1 MQVATH
7 TVQHGATAQAR
18 PAAAAAHDDA
28 LGWSGCAHA
37 QVRASLLDAELASA
51 SATLALDTV
60 QAHVRKHA
68 SLCESVDFAAAG
80 DEDREK
86 VLDVLRTAFSIASRE
101 INALS
106 ARRGATVLVTLDCV
120 WALSGEAFVA
130 HVGDG
135 RAYLLRKGLSHK
147 LTQDHVE
154 GDSLHESL
162 PGQSPRVQPRSE
174 PARALGPSNTV
185 EAETM
190 NLQLVDG
197 DRILLS
203 SPYLHRGLDDL
214 KIREVANDPVADGV
228 TARLLGA
235 ARENG
240 VDADLACALM
250 EIGAA
255 EQAAIGSASQSRL
268 ATLARIPLFAY
279 CTERELL
286 DIAGVTRPVRY
297 RSGTWVFRQGDPGS
311 GLFLVVQGQ
320 IAVDKDENE
329 IARFGPGANF
339 GEMSMLDQPERSA
352 GARVVEDAE
361 LLLITREAFFG
372 LLKRDPTLA
381 VKVLWNMMLR
391 LSASLRATSERL
403 TRKPLE
409 PPVK

>member
-7 TVQHGATAQAR
+7 TVQHGATAEAR
-18 PAAAAAHDDA
+18 PAAAAVHDDA
-28 LGWSGCAHA
+28 LGFCGCAHA
-37 QVRASLLDAELASA
+37 DVRESLLDAELASA
-51 SATLALDTV
+51 ASRLALEV
-60 QAHVRKHA
+60 VLAHVRKHA
-68 SLCESVDFAAAG
+68 GLAET
-80 DEDREK
+80 EPDREK
-86 VLDVLRTAFSIASRE
+86 VLDVLRTALNIASRE
-101 INALS
+101 VNALS
-106 ARRGATVLVTLDCV
+106 ARRGTTVLVTVDVV
-120 WALSGEAFVA
+120 WAVAGEAYVA

-135 RAYLLRKGLSHK
+135 RTYLLRKGLSHK
-147 LTQDHVE
+147 LTQDHVV
-154 GDSLHESL
+154 GDALHESL
-162 PGQSPRVQPRSE
+162 PGQAPRIQPRSE
-174 PARALGPSNTV
+174 PARALGPAVTV
-185 EAETM
+185 EPETM

-203 SPYLHRGLDDL
+203 SPFLHRGLDDL

-235 ARENG
+235 ARANG
-240 VDADLACALM
+240 VDQDLACALM
-250 EIGAA
+250 EIG
-255 EQAAIGSASQSRL
+255 ELEGGVQHTGRL
-268 ATLARIPLFAY
+268 STLARIPLFAY

-286 DIAGVTRPVRY
+286 AIAGVTRPVRY
-297 RSGTWVFRQGDPGS
+297 RAGTWVFRQGDPGS
-311 GLFLVVQGQ
+311 GLYLVVQGLV
-320 IAVDKDENE
+320 ACDKDDNE

-381 VKVLWNMMLR
+381 VKVLWNMLLR

-403 TRKPLE
+403 TRTPTE